1 MRAKETLT
9 GQLKQIVAEL
19 NLAWP
24 EKMALEAPKDSKFGD
39 IAANT
44 AMVLAK
50 GAGRNP
56 RELAAQIAE
65 KLQTADPD
73 IIKTEVAG
81 PGFINITYSQN
92 FWRSTIPLLL
102 ERGSDYGGSGAGAGK
117 KTQVEFVSANP
128 TGPLHIGHGRGAAIG
143 DSMARIMRFAGYDVQ
158 TEYYINDAGKQM
170 RILGYSVWFR
180 LMELAGKSLPQP
192 EDWYKGEY
200 IVDIARELMAKRP
213 ELPELPQEEAVDI
226 CFEYAMSA
234 ILDGIKADLKA
245 FRVEHKVWF
254 SERSLVDSGAV
265 ERAFATLTANGHTY
279 EQEGAFWFRTTEL
292 GDDKD
297 RVLRKSDGTLT
308 YFASDIAYHSD
319 KFERGLEF
327 VVDVWGADH
336 HGYIPRLRAAVA
348 ALGKPREA
356 FEVILVQLVN
366 LMQGGQQIAMS
377 TRAGKFETLKDVME
391 EVGADAARFMF
402 LSRKSDS
409 PLDFDL
415 ELVKQRSMDNPVY
428 YVQYA
433 HARICSVERK
443 AAEAGLKLPGLSS
456 GSGVLERLG
465 EEAELAL
472 LRKLDAFPELV
483 ASAAAGLAPHHVSYY
498 LMELAKDL
506 HGYYSSF
513 PVLNQDDRELA
524 AARLYLLLAVRQ
536 VLKNGLDLLGVSA
549 PESM

>member
-9 GQLKQIVAEL
+9 SQLKQIVAEL
-19 NLAWP
+19 GLPWP

-56 RELAAQIAE
+56 RELAGQIAE
-65 KLQTADPD
+65 KLQTADPH

-92 FWRSTIPLLL
+92 FWRDTIPLLL
-102 ERGSDYGGSGAGAGK
+102 ERGAAYGRSNAGSGK

-180 LMELAGKSLPQP
+180 LMELAGKNLPQP

-200 IVDIARELMAKRP
+200 IIDIARELMAKQP

-226 CFEYAMSA
+226 CFEYAMNA
-234 ILDGIKADLKA
+234 ILEGIKEDLKA
-245 FRVEHKVWF
+245 FRVEHEVWF

-265 ERAFATLTANGHTY
+265 DRAFATLTANGHTY
-279 EQEGAFWFRTTEL
+279 EQDGAFWFRTTDL

-319 KFERGLEF
+319 KYERGLEF

-348 ALGKPREA
+348 ALGKPRQA

-377 TRAGKFETLKDVME
+377 TRAGKFETLRDVME

-443 AAEAGLKLPGLSS
+443 AAEAGLELPALAANAAF
-456 GSGVLERLG
+456 LERLG

-498 LMELAKDL
+498 LMELARDL

-513 PVLNQDDRELA
+513 QVLNQEDNELA
-524 AARLYLLLAVRQ
+524 AARLYLLRAVRQ

-549 PESM
+549 PQSM